1 MDEEKIIIDGVDVS
15 ECRFYQETLKA
26 YNNGKISSSKGYGFC
41 THNIKGLNNAGCYA
55 ENFARCLNNNC
66 YYKQLKRLEEKYN
79 KMVKISEENLI
90 KYEDLR
96 LKNLALEKEL
106 QNYKFSQSLEM
117 PYDIKINELEKE
129 NEKLKTALEEI
140 KKLTVIGINAS
151 QCNCGLRALAD
162 DILQIIS
169 EVENDL

>member
-1 MDEEKIIIDGVDVS
+1 MEEKIIIDGVDVS

-26 YNNGKISSSKGYGFC
+26 YNNGKISSAKGYGFC

-66 YYKQLKRLEEKYN
+66 YYKQLKRLEQENETLNYQWHKQSEIGDEWYKVAEKY
-79 KMVKISEENLI
+79 
-90 KYEDLR
+90 
-96 LKNLALEKEL
+96 
-106 QNYKFSQSLEM
+106 
-117 PYDIKINELEKE
+117 
-129 NEKLKTALEEI
+129 KTALEEI
-140 KKLTVIGINAS
+140 KNLTVIGINAS

-169 EVENDL
+169 EVENER

>member
-1 MDEEKIIIDGVDVS
+1 MEEKIIIDGVDVS

-26 YNNGKISSSKGYGFC
+26 YNNGKISSAKGYGFC

-90 KYEDLR
+90 KYEDL
-96 LKNLALEKEL
+96 
-106 QNYKFSQSLEM
+106 SL
-117 PYDIKINELEKE
+117 DFGINQQ
-129 NEKLKTALEEI
+129 
-140 KKLTVIGINAS
+140 KKWLIVTVIILTLFLVILLTV
-151 QCNCGLRALAD
+151 
-162 DILQIIS
+162 
-169 EVENDL
+169 

>member
-1 MDEEKIIIDGVDVS
+1 MEEIIIIDGVDV
-15 ECRFYQETLKA
+15 
-26 YNNGKISSSKGYGFC
+26 
-41 THNIKGLNNAGCYA
+41 AGCVFYLHKDGSCMSQDC
-55 ENFARCLNNNC
+55 ECTLCKYNYC

-90 KYEDLR
+90 KYEVLR

-162 DILQIIS
+162 DILQIIT
-169 EVENDL
+169 EAIGE